1 MPQQREPGLSLA
13 EWLVLCLVSEGPMH
27 GFAIAGLLA
36 DDGSLGRIWHVRKMV
51 VYRAAHRLEELGLI
65 VASDKQPTSQGPARV
80 PLQATP
86 EGRQA
91 AGDWLRRPAGHAR
104 DIRSEL
110 LLKLAL
116 LDRAGAD
123 PRDLLLAQRSQLAPI
138 AGALAGQIPATAGFD
153 RVLLQWRY
161 ESVSSTLRFL
171 DALLA
176 TVPAPR
182 AG

>member
-1 MPQQREPGLSLA
+1 
-13 EWLVLCLVSEGPMH
+13 
-27 GFAIAGLLA
+27 
-36 DDGSLGRIWHVRKMV
+36 MV
-51 VYRAAHRLEELGLI
+51 IYRAAHRLEQLGLI
-65 VASDKQPTSQGPARV
+65 TAFDKQATSQGPARV

-86 EGRQA
+86 RGRQA
-91 AGDWLRRPAGHAR
+91 AAEWLRRPAGHAR

-110 LLKLAL
+110 LLKMAL

-123 PRDLLLAQRSQLAPI
+123 PGDLVRAQRVRLAPI

-161 ESVSSTLRFL
+161 ESVSATLRFL
-171 DALLA
+171 DARLA

-182 AG
+182 MG